1 VKFSA
6 LPDAIHKNVQ
16 RIHHL
21 TGHAGIDRLKHLAT
35 NGLLKGIEYILAI
48 SDLKMD
54 TCTDCVLGKMRRLP
68 EPTKRVPRPK
78 HSPWPCMSID
88 ISGPH
93 KESVQGWRYFLVAR
107 HTATYDENG
116 KLDLGSNYAITIGFR
131 QRADALILVNHICKI
146 TDMPDRILSKSI
158 QIMRLN

>member
-1 VKFSA
+1 MEFKGYKHASDRDNMFITT
-6 LPDAIHKNVQ
+6 PDGKSLSGIRNSKNSSWYFESIYDSKKAEELKAKIKRYWEPPTPVFVAANAITKTPVTTM
-16 RIHHL
+16 RY
-21 TGHAGIDRLKHLAT
+21 LAT

-78 HSPWPCMSID
+78 HSPWPYMSID

-93 KESVQGWRYFLVAR
+93 KESVQGW
-107 HTATYDENG
+107 
-116 KLDLGSNYAITIGFR
+116 
-131 QRADALILVNHICKI
+131 
-146 TDMPDRILSKSI
+146 
-158 QIMRLN
+158 

>member
-1 VKFSA
+1 MFGSLETLGTACLV
-6 LPDAIHKNVQ
+6 LPLVTIDNDTHVFTYPNAIILKDNTGPNVITPSGPIMEFKGYKHASD
-16 RIHHL
+16 RDNMFNPSL
-21 TGHAGIDRLKHLAT
+21 TGHAGIDRLKHLVT

-78 HSPWPCMSID
+78 HWPYMSID

-93 KESVQGWRYFLVAR
+93 KESVQG
-107 HTATYDENG
+107 
-116 KLDLGSNYAITIGFR
+116 
-131 QRADALILVNHICKI
+131 
-146 TDMPDRILSKSI
+146 
-158 QIMRLN
+158 